1 MKELQDYIEQLI
13 STQRIKDA
21 EFDRLTYKPNKS
33 LKECADYILDEA
45 FKEAS
50 KKQMDKNNCK
60 SVGWSDTTILNLII
74 HYYQED
80 DVKPKQLPSNVTTT
94 PPKKIEKPK
103 PTVVAIPQPPKAKKK
118 RAETKCQELSLF

>member
-1 MKELQDYIEQLI
+1 MKELEDYIEQLI

-33 LKECADYILDEA
+33 LKECADYILGEA
-45 FKEAS
+45 FKEAN
-50 KKQMDKNNCK
+50 KKKIDKNNCK

-80 DVKPKQLPSNVTTT
+80 EVKPEQLPSNVTTT
-94 PPKKIEKPK
+94 PPQKIQK
-103 PTVVAIPQPPKAKKK
+103 PTVVAIPQPPKTKKK
-118 RAETKCQELSLF
+118 RIKTKCQELSLF